1 MYSLSQQS
9 VSCPYC
15 GEIIDV
21 LVDPQ
26 EIGQTYIEDC
36 QVCCAPIVFEV
47 YECAGEPT
55 LVLRRDDE

>member
-1 MYSLSQQS
+1 MYSLSTHS
-9 VSCPYC
+9 IGCPYC
-15 GEIIDV
+15 GEVIDV

-47 YECAGEPT
+47 YDINGEAA
-55 LVLRRDDE
+55 LVVRREDE